1 MIANREAFLW
11 MLNNTY
17 RTMKAGTYRG
27 RETEAGVRMAI
38 EYLEGL
44 EAERLSEKEI
54 KHVCRIC
61 YYRGRV
67 TDHRMLTT
75 A

>member
-1 MIANREAFLW
+1 MIANRAAFLW
-11 MLNNTY
+11 MLSNTY
-17 RTMKAGTYRG
+17 KTMVAGNYRG

-44 EAERLSEKEI
+44 EAERLTEREI

-67 TDHRMLTT
+67 RDQRQLTT